1 MKKMWIVPVLV
12 ICLLFLLGTQ
22 ITAYAAGDHYTEGYF
37 EYSMTSDSIT
47 IESYFGSE
55 SEVVIPDHIAALPVT
70 KIVDAAFAE
79 NTTVTK
85 VTIPE
90 TVTAIGQDV
99 FTGMKQL
106 KEVVVQSVGL
116 TVRVPSGCT
125 LTEDYPVYVKP
136 GSDSSEGTSADTI
149 EQNPD
154 NSGSDSSNNS
164 NEHNVAGNGNA
175 EDKGTVDSN
184 VGFEAAAESADD
196 TQDRPGIRTS
206 DDRFIT
212 VDNSNH
218 LIEIDANGDVRVL
231 DRDHQYSVTQ
241 DKNGDVIIKDNEGTQ
256 VSLDKDGN
264 MVART
269 EEGKAKSSNRAGL
282 GILLMIGLVIVAAA
296 GMIFWKKQ
304 KNRLTPD

>member
-12 ICLLFLLGTQ
+12 ICLLFLSGTQ
-22 ITAYAAGDHYTEGYF
+22 IMAYAAGDHYTEGYF

-85 VTIPE
+85 VTIPD

-164 NEHNVAGNGNA
+164 NEHNVAGNGKA